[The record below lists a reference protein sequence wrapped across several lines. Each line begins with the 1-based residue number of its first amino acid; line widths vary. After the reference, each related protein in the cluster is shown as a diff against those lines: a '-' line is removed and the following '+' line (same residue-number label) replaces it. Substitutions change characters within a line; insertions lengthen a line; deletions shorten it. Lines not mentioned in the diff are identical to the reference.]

1 VDVAATAIVGQGEG
15 EAVHILGHGGGVGGE
30 DLGGLSAAGKLVQA
44 QLATWQL
51 VTVRGRNR
59 ADLNVPEIDLI
70 LNFGEHVSAGLREG
84 PVQLTRGVK
93 GVREDGARSKGDEA
107 GGQT

>member
-1 VDVAATAIVGQGEG
+1 MFHSRGVCSGLGVDVTATAIVGQGEG
-15 EAVHILGHGGGVGGE
+15 EAVHIPAQHMSVSSHDVLHAPLGHGGGVGGE

-59 ADLNVPEIDLI
+59 ADLNL
-70 LNFGEHVSAGLREG
+70 
-84 PVQLTRGVK
+84 
-93 GVREDGARSKGDEA
+93 
-107 GGQT
+107 